1 MENIFHRQSHSMEPN
16 VMKSSS
22 SGREPLRQ
30 RSMNSQPR
38 SSSGKDAI
46 AKFPLQQRSTNAMP
60 SSREQF
66 SQKPSSSSSHRS
78 SKSSSSSRSEPVEI
92 VERRKRSDGE
102 GYTYHR
108 YTRGKMLGKGGFAKV
123 YLCTAMD
130 TERQYAVKI
139 VPKANLTKQRAR
151 QKVSF
156 LIFMISYFF
165 LMHYT
170 DVPISFSCKQKSRFI
185 DLSSILTFVNSS
197 TFSKITIIAT
207 SCWSY
212 VRTKV

>member
-1 MENIFHRQSHSMEPN
+1 MENIFHRQSHSLEPN

-151 QKVSF
+151 QKVSS
-156 LIFMISYFF
+156 LIF
-165 LMHYT
+165 
-170 DVPISFSCKQKSRFI
+170 V
-185 DLSSILTFVNSS
+185 LS
-197 TFSKITIIAT
+197 
-207 SCWSY
+207 
-212 VRTKV
+212 